1 MELTLKQYNKIRLIV
16 VFILAFSISQLIAFK
31 NFFIPVVL
39 VLIASLLLF
48 YLRRKVKEVTAD
60 ERDYATG
67 GKSALLAI
75 QIYSWISVICMFGF
89 FSLSLNNPIYENI
102 AITLAFSVC
111 ILMLLYSL
119 IFQYYNKINFF
130 DKRLIYVFTV
140 LVLFVFFAIFYIL
153 SL

>member
-1 MELTLKQYNKIRLIV
+1 MELTLKQYNRVKLIV
-16 VFILAFSISQLIAFK
+16 VFILAFSISQLMVFK
-31 NFFIPVVL
+31 NFFIPVIL
-39 VLIASLLLF
+39 VLLSSLFLF
-48 YLRRKVKEVTAD
+48 YLRRRVNGVIVD

-75 QIYSWISVICMFGF
+75 QIYSWISVICIFVF
-89 FSLSLNNPIYENI
+89 FSLSLSNPIYENI